1 MSNEHNS
8 YKDFSRICDFLSQR
22 TTALKIHDLKR
33 KDITNNNIA
42 KDSILN
48 FKKIPLGNT
57 QEVFC
62 LVSYL
67 S

>member
-22 TTALKIHDLKR
+22 TTPLKIHDLKR